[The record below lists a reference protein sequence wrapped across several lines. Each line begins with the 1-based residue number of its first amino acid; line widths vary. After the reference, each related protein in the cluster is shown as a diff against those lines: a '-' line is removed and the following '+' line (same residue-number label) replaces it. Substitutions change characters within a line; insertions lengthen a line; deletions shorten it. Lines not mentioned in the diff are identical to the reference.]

1 MDMETSDRT
10 AVRALAAGINIT
22 ALRGSIE
29 KLEAACN
36 RKIEAQED
44 FKNAIDLAALQ
55 NGILSGVL
63 SQYIIARCTDTV
75 KKKAQSAAQLQLLFE
90 EIG

>member
-1 MDMETSDRT
+1 MEKTEERT
-10 AVRALAAGINIT
+10 QVRALAAGINIT

-29 KLEAACN
+29 KLETACR

-44 FKNAIDLAALQ
+44 FKHAIYLAALQ
-55 NGILSGVL
+55 NGIIPGVL
-63 SQYIIARCTDTV
+63 SQYVVARVTETV

-90 EIG
+90 EIA